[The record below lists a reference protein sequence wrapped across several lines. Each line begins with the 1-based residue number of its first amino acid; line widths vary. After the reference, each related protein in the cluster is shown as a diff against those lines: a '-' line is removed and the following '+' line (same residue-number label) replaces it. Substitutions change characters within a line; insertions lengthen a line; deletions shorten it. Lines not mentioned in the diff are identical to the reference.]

1 MENIKKLL
9 NDDIG
14 VREKY
19 GIFLS
24 SLKLLHN
31 VENALSYTNAVSE
44 LLPEIEKN
52 ISTFEKNKSFHASEL
67 REYVEKYEKFW
78 NEYIKYQIWLIGDAH
93 SCNAVKEILDY
104 EKVHLLGELSQAA
117 NFAGKY
123 DYIIACS
130 NVSDEQL
137 CNYERDK
144 VIRYDFLRYMHY
156 GISPQTVYLD
166 LELNRKL
173 EMGIEGAVTG
183 LSYEQRGLDYSKIK
197 RNLACLAAPSQDL
210 YLDYKNYVW
219 LYDEAVNKRNQK
231 LKYCVIGMDFYRLW
245 YDLSKSDAK
254 IRMLCFYNKLKCVHH
269 LHDFNHYLIKAEED
283 LKVCKELMIDDY
295 LNRDYLNNFHP
306 ELYYGEDKE
315 QYEMTEEV
323 FYRDSEEVKKV
334 FHKPYPATFQENI
347 GILES
352 FLRFLQLRKIKTLV
366 YIPPFP
372 EIFNRFTSKEMKQKT
387 LEVISELR
395 DTYEFDFLDLSEHEL
410 FTDEYFSDWCHL
422 NSRGARAA
430 TELLNNY
437 MDEIW
442 D

>member
-52 ISTFEKNKSFHASEL
+52 ISSFEKNKSFHASEL

-156 GISPQTVYLD
+156 GISP
-166 LELNRKL
+166 
-173 EMGIEGAVTG
+173 
-183 LSYEQRGLDYSKIK
+183 
-197 RNLACLAAPSQDL
+197 
-210 YLDYKNYVW
+210 
-219 LYDEAVNKRNQK
+219 
-231 LKYCVIGMDFYRLW
+231 
-245 YDLSKSDAK
+245 
-254 IRMLCFYNKLKCVHH
+254 
-269 LHDFNHYLIKAEED
+269 
-283 LKVCKELMIDDY
+283 
-295 LNRDYLNNFHP
+295 
-306 ELYYGEDKE
+306 
-315 QYEMTEEV
+315 
-323 FYRDSEEVKKV
+323 
-334 FHKPYPATFQENI
+334 
-347 GILES
+347 
-352 FLRFLQLRKIKTLV
+352 
-366 YIPPFP
+366 
-372 EIFNRFTSKEMKQKT
+372 
-387 LEVISELR
+387 
-395 DTYEFDFLDLSEHEL
+395 
-410 FTDEYFSDWCHL
+410 
-422 NSRGARAA
+422 
-430 TELLNNY
+430 
-437 MDEIW
+437 
-442 D
+442 